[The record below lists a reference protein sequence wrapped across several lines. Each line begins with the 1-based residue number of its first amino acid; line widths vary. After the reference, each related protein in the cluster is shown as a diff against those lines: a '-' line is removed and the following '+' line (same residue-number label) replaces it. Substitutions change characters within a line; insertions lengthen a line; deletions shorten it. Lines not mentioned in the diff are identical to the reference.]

1 MTDFEVP
8 AVAEIARDLPAVLR
22 RFRSGSTFP
31 LSFGDGRP
39 EAVVLTYDEF
49 EDLDGEGRIAH
60 QPEVA
65 TVEQVASD
73 LGRMITEI
81 RSGSFMPIIWTDG
94 AEPRLMIMSTAQY
107 RDLRGDDHPPEGV
120 DDDPTKRTYV
130 SAPLPTSRPLD
141 PWEADDEYTQRILDE
156 IRAEKDV
163 PPDQS

>member
-1 MTDFEVP
+1 MADFEVP

-22 RFRSGSTFP
+22 RLRSGSTFP
-31 LSFGDGRP
+31 FSFGDGRP

-49 EDLDGEGRIAH
+49 EDLDGESRIPH
-60 QPEVA
+60 QPDVA
-65 TVEQVASD
+65 TIEQVASE
-73 LGRMITEI
+73 LERMIVEI
-81 RSGSFMPIIWTDG
+81 RSGSFIPMVWTDG
-94 AEPRLMIMSTAQY
+94 AEPRLMIMSSAQY